1 MTRRKVLYIGGTGR
15 TGSTVLDQLLG
26 QFPAFFSGGEMAFFW
41 SRGILANAICA
52 CGEPVRSCPVWEHSI
67 AAVTDS
73 PDITAEQMV
82 ALHKRFWS
90 IHTFAMVIPGFAR
103 SRMRQIHDFP
113 QTMQRLYG
121 SILDDQ
127 QAQVFVDSS
136 KEPHF
141 SYILREGS
149 DLDLRFL
156 HLVRDP
162 RAVGRSWQRIKPE
175 SGLPTDVNMERRT
188 SSVAAAYYMFSDV
201 MAEVFWQSP
210 HRRYAFLRY
219 EDFAEDPAAVLAA
232 IGDFVDEP
240 IDPGTVLDGRS
251 FEAGPIHTSWGN
263 PNRVGRTTLTIRADE
278 AWRTEL
284 SRRDKIILTLL
295 TLPLILRYGYP
306 IRPSGKRLAPRSSR
320 LRAADLSR
328 VSPTQ

>member
-52 CGEPVRSCPVWEHSI
+52 CGEPVRSCPIWEHSI

-73 PDITAEQMV
+73 PDETADQMV
-82 ALHKRFWS
+82 ELRERFWS
-90 IHTFAMVIPGFAR
+90 IHTFAMIIPGFAR
-103 SRMRQIHDFP
+103 SRMRRIRGLP

-127 QAQVFVDSS
+127 HAQVFVDSS

-149 DLDLRFL
+149 NLDMRFL

-175 SGLPTDVNMERRT
+175 FGLPTNVNMERRS

-201 MAEVFWQSP
+201 MAEVFWQSR

-219 EDFAEDPAAVLAA
+219 EDFADDPAAVLAA

-240 IDPGTVLDGRS
+240 IDPDSVLHGKT

-263 PNRVGRTTLTIRADE
+263 PNRVGRTTLTIRVDE

-306 IRPSGKRLAPRSSR
+306 IRPSGKRLAPRSAR

-328 VSPTQ
+328 VRSTK